1 MAVGLE
7 RFIIKDLKPG
17 RYLVR
22 LYFAEPDVLGQKNR
36 LQDIKLQGRS
46 VVVDFDVVDEADGV
60 MKGVIKEFA
69 SIEVKNELTLELSA
83 ANGKTIISGIEL
95 IRRD

>member
-1 MAVGLE
+1 MHTSE
-7 RFIIKDLKPG
+7 EEPR
-17 RYLVR
+17 
-22 LYFAEPDVLGQKNR
+22 AEKILNH
-36 LQDIKLQGRS
+36 QGRN

-69 SIEVKNELTLELSA
+69 SIEVKNDLTLELCA
-83 ANGKTIISGIEL
+83 ANGKTVISGIEL